1 MRRSARRVEA
11 CLRGR
16 IPDDPTDRNRGCGH
30 LVAHDLFRFGA
41 SGKIMGWGALAFAA
55 FMFFQWL
62 RENEEEKTRERK
74 RLLELERRVKE
85 NDERLTSLSKND
97 RR

>member
-1 MRRSARRVEA
+1 
-11 CLRGR
+11 
-16 IPDDPTDRNRGCGH
+16 
-30 LVAHDLFRFGA
+30 
-41 SGKIMGWGALAFAA
+41 MGWGALAFAA